1 MFLVNVSYIVILLLA
16 AYRDYKTYTVSRYT
30 NLGIFLLSLMDITR
44 FPLHLGGA
52 FLITL
57 PFLYIGVKKDQI
69 GGGDIKF
76 IFVNGCFLGLE
87 DNYTGIFIGF
97 VLVAIVDR
105 IRKLRRKSN
114 RKIALVPYLV
124 AGYLVAMLM

>member
-76 IFVNGCFLGLE
+76 IFVNGKRPLVIL
-87 DNYTGIFIGF
+87 DDQVLTGFREADWENT
-97 VLVAIVDR
+97 L
-105 IRKLRRKSN
+105 L
-114 RKIALVPYLV
+114 
-124 AGYLVAMLM
+124 